1 MHALKEKHVLVVG
14 LSKSGRAACRLL
26 RERGAAVTAID
37 RFDIPDLHEEAV
49 ALRKTGVDVKLGMIE
64 APSQP
69 FDLAVVSPEV
79 GQSSSVIR
87 GLKQREI
94 PIIGELELGYQQS
107 LCLNIAI
114 SGTNGKTSAGDLITR
129 VLEHCHRK
137 TMLVGNCG
145 TPICDVVGKTRE
157 LDFLTIEA
165 SAFQLDRIQFFRP
178 TIAVL
183 LNIACDHVDRY
194 PSHGDYIRSKAR
206 LFMNQQPFDWAVVQ
220 SEAWAQ
226 MRTLDLPM
234 PGKVITFSAQ
244 NRRADIFLDRSL
256 IVSRIE
262 DWTGHLLNMDQ
273 CLLRGPHYA
282 ENFMAALAVGRIL
295 RLPLEEVAAVLKAA
309 EPLPHRCEVVGEIDG
324 VKYINDSKSL
334 NLDSLRNAILS
345 VSAEREPNIW
355 LIAGGKDQGV
365 DYHDLGP
372 LLSQRVKGTFLIGE
386 MREKLRAAWG
396 LFTPCVLTDSLLEAV
411 SQGAEKAVPGD
422 IVLLSPACS
431 SFDQF
436 QNYQHRGELFRKMV
450 DGLARTRSS
459 ASVKSEHNKEGESAS
474 AKMAQVQENAGKSS

>member
-1 MHALKEKHVLVVG
+1 MYALKEKLVLVVG
-14 LSKSGRAACRLL
+14 LSKAGRAACRLL
-26 RERGAAVTAID
+26 RERGARVIAID
-37 RFDIPDLHEEAV
+37 RFDIPDLQTEAE
-49 ALRKTGVDVKLGMIE
+49 ALRKIGVDVHLGVID
-64 APSQP
+64 APAQP
-69 FDLAVVSPEV
+69 FDLAVVSPEI
-79 GQSSSVIR
+79 GQNSSVIR
-87 GLKQREI
+87 TLKQRDV

-107 LCLNIAI
+107 LCLNVAI
-114 SGTNGKTSAGDLITR
+114 SGTNGKTSVGDLISQ

-137 TMLVGNCG
+137 TMFVGSCG
-145 TPICDVVGKTRE
+145 APICDVVGKTRE

-165 SAFQLDRIQFFRP
+165 SAFQLERIQYFRP

-183 LNIACDHVDRY
+183 LNIAHDHTDRY
-194 PSHGDYIRSKAR
+194 PSHPDYIRAKAR

-226 MRTLDLPM
+226 MRSLDLPM

-256 IVSRIE
+256 IVSRL
-262 DWTGHLLNMDQ
+262 DGWAGHLLNMENCQ
-273 CLLRGPHYA
+273 LRGPHHA

-295 RLPLEEVAAVLKAA
+295 RLPLEEMAEVLRGARS
-309 EPLPHRCEVVGEIDG
+309 LPHRCEFIAEIDG
-324 VKYINDSKSL
+324 VKFINDSKSL
-334 NLDSLRNAILS
+334 NLESLRSAILS
-345 VSAEREPNIW
+345 VPTEREPNIW
-355 LIAGGKDQGV
+355 LIAGGKDQGI

-396 LFTPCVLTDSLLEAV
+396 LFTPCVLADSLLEAM

-422 IVLLSPACS
+422 IILLSPACS

-436 QNYQHRGELFRKMV
+436 QNYQHRGELFRKAV
-450 DGLARTRSS
+450 DGLVRTRSS
-459 ASVKSEHNKEGESAS
+459 ASAKSEHNKKEELGS
-474 AKMAQVQENAGKSS
+474 AKMARTEKT